1 MVSGAKRHVVML
13 DVDSKDATVGMSC
26 PPEPFVET
34 KFLENIRS
42 LLHPGGMYL
51 YPLLSNTTF
60 DQMGAVHIDTLY

>member
-34 KFLENIRS
+34 KFLENVRS
-42 LLHPGGMYL
+42 LLHPGGMF
-51 YPLLSNTTF
+51 LLPII
-60 DQMGAVHIDTLY
+60 V